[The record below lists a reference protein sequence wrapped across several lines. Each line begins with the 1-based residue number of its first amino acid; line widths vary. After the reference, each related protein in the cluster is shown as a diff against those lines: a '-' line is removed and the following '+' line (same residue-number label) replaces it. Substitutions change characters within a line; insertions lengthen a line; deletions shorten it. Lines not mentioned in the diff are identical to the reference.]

1 MVEAMRAIAL
11 ILLPLLAACALPQ
24 RAPEPVPEPAPAVT
38 ESPGPEVLRPRAR
51 PATTAAPAP
60 AAAVATDGRLG
71 ETLAGLGAPGEAG
84 LWLRTGLVTAPRPGR
99 IVTATGASLDVELRP
114 SGTAASAG
122 SQLSLAAMRAL
133 ALPLTQLAAMT
144 VYAD

>member
-1 MVEAMRAIAL
+1 MRAPAL
-11 ILLPLLAACALPQ
+11 ILLPFLAACALPQ
-24 RAPEPVPEPAPAVT
+24 RAPEPLREPAPLVT
-38 ESPGPEVLRPRAR
+38 EGPGPEVLRPRAR
-51 PATTAAPAP
+51 PGVAPPAPAP
-60 AAAVATDGRLG
+60 AAPVATDGRLG

-114 SGTAASAG
+114 SGAAATAG

-133 ALPLTQLAAMT
+133 ALPLTQLAAIV

>member
-1 MVEAMRAIAL
+1 MVGVMRVPAL

-24 RAPEPVPEPAPAVT
+24 RAPEPLREPAPAVT
-38 ESPGPEVLRPRAR
+38 DSPGPEVLRPRAR
-51 PATTAAPAP
+51 PGAAPPAP
-60 AAAVATDGRLG
+60 AAPVATEGRLG

-84 LWLRTGLVTAPRPGR
+84 MWLRTGLVTQPRPGR
-99 IVTATGASLDVELRP
+99 IVTATGATQAVELRP

-133 ALPLTQLAAMT
+133 GLPLTQLAT
-144 VYAD
+144 VQVYAD